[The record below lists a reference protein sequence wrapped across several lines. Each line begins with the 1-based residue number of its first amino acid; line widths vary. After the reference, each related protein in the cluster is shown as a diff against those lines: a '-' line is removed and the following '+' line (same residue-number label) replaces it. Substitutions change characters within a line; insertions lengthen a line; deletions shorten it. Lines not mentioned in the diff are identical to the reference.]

1 MRRLI
6 AILAAA
12 SGLCGIAYELLYARL
27 LTTYLGD
34 MFHVGASILAAFLL
48 GIAAGSFVAHR
59 FSRWLWAVEIGIG
72 AYAIGLAVL
81 FDQYGRQLQE
91 AWLPVTASSP
101 AALVACVMTLLLIPA
116 ILIGFSVPLFTLLAR
131 DSARDRRR
139 DAFRSVYQLY
149 NAGAAAC
156 VLFVE
161 FVVLRELGI
170 RDSLLF
176 LAAVN
181 CGCGLLLW
189 RIQRQAPVV
198 VALFDDD
205 MGALPNAQSQMAALF
220 AVSVLSGI
228 YQMFLYKIA
237 EMIFGPFHEN
247 FAIVLALVL
256 TGIVVG
262 SYVVGRRS
270 KGFDRWLIDG
280 SIAVSLALLS
290 IAPLVWFWAFGN
302 GVLGAVP
309 VLSTGLKI
317 AVLGMM
323 SAVPLAVFGGTIPAL
338 LRDLPE
344 SRSQAGRALAVS
356 SLGNCLGYLLMV
368 LWLYAAVSDRVLA
381 VGLSAG
387 LFTAGLLAA
396 QGSSSRPGIRVAM
409 AGGALAALAFLWPSS
424 FLNFG
429 YDNYTSLKTL
439 AKVRSAISNVD
450 IHRRFD
456 SQISLL
462 RTASGSEVVI
472 INGYSSLISSAGER
486 TNLRE
491 MIYGLTPAL
500 FATKFDRAL
509 VLGVGT
515 GITAAAT
522 ASVFEHTVAVEV
534 NPSMLSLLPRWE
546 QHNLSI
552 STDPRVE
559 LVLDDG
565 LSALLRSDQHFDA
578 IVNTVTSPLYF
589 SSSKLYTR
597 EFFDLVSERLAD
609 GGVYT
614 LWFDGRVT
622 EPGAR
627 VIFETL
633 AESFESCA
641 FTYLDTTY
649 LQLLCANQPLE
660 MRNPA
665 SLSWDDRIRERI
677 SAHDIGLELEEI
689 LRALVFPGRV
699 LSTKDWGAP
708 INTFDRPTLEF
719 MMASRRAE
727 EKRWWSPYALLE
739 IDVTASPGKV
749 DPIFG
754 FQLAK
759 RCYLLRVLQYSD
771 ISDCLERI
779 RSGERGDEAIADYAD
794 RISTYEVAES
804 TLLHLGERFPLVD
817 RLISI
822 GALDSAERLLE
833 NVEVTPRI
841 RGQILIFRA
850 QLRLAREGLLTD
862 AEIGEL
868 YTAAPLESAARE
880 IIVRALAARG
890 DRSAALAHARFL
902 PLLGMKR
909 ENTAALMEQ
918 LELIPT
924 TGGDS

>member
-6 AILAAA
+6 AILATA

-48 GIAAGSFVAHR
+48 GIAAGSLVAHR

-72 AYAIGLAVL
+72 AYAIGLAAL

-101 AALVACVMTLLLIPA
+101 AALVACVMVLLLIPA

-131 DSARDRRR
+131 DSARDRGR
-139 DAFRSVYQLY
+139 DAFRFVYQLY
-149 NAGAAAC
+149 NAGAAGC

-170 RDSLLF
+170 RNSLLS
-176 LAAVN
+176 LAVVN
-181 CGCGLLLW
+181 CGCGLLLCW
-189 RIQRQAPVV
+189 IQRQSRGVIGSPDEDRGVSPHARSE
-198 VALFDDD
+198 LT
-205 MGALPNAQSQMAALF
+205 LLF

-256 TGIVVG
+256 MGIVVG
-262 SYVVGRRS
+262 SYAVGRRRQ
-270 KGFDRWLIDG
+270 GFDRWLIDG
-280 SIAVSLALLS
+280 SIAISLALLS
-290 IAPLVWFWAFGN
+290 TTPLVWFWAFGN
-302 GVLGAVP
+302 GVVGSVA

-317 AVLGMM
+317 AVLAIM

-356 SLGNCLGYLLMV
+356 SLGNCLGYLSMV

-381 VGLSAG
+381 VGLG
-387 LFTAGLLAA
+387 AGLLAA
-396 QGSSSRPGIRVAM
+396 GVFAARSSKRRPGLRIAM
-409 AGGALAALAFLWPSS
+409 ACAALVTLAVLWPGS

-429 YDNYTSLKTL
+429 YDNYSSLKTL
-439 AKVRSAISNVD
+439 TKVRSAISDVD

-462 RTASGSEVVI
+462 QTASGSEVVI
-472 INGYSSLISSAGER
+472 INGYSSLVSSAGGR

-500 FATKFDRAL
+500 FAARRDRAL

-534 NPSMLSLLPRWE
+534 NPSMLSLLPRWQ
-546 QHNLSI
+546 QHNMSI
-552 STDPRVE
+552 STNPGVE

-565 LSALLRSDQHFDA
+565 LSALLRSDLKFDA

-622 EPGAR
+622 EAGAR

-633 AESFESCA
+633 AGSFESCA

-660 MRNPA
+660 MRDPA
-665 SLSWDDRIRERI
+665 SLNWDPRIRERVA
-677 SAHDIGLELEEI
+677 AHGIGLELEEI
-689 LRALVFPGRV
+689 LGALVFPGRI
-699 LSTKDWGAP
+699 LSTRDWDAP
-708 INTFDRPTLEF
+708 LNTFDRPTLEF
-719 MMASRRAE
+719 LMASRSTEGEA
-727 EKRWWSPYALLE
+727 WWSPYALLE
-739 IDVTASPGKV
+739 IDVAASPAKV

-754 FQLAK
+754 LELAK
-759 RCYLLRVLQYSD
+759 RCFLLRVLQYSD
-771 ISDCLERI
+771 ASGCLERI
-779 RSGERGDEAIADYAD
+779 RSGAGGDPAIADYAD
-794 RISTYEVAES
+794 RIAAYELAEPNV
-804 TLLHLGERFPLVD
+804 LRMGERFELVD

-822 GALDSAERLLE
+822 GALDSAERLL
-833 NVEVTPRI
+833 NPIEVLPRI

-850 QLRLAREGLLTD
+850 QLRLAREGSLTD
-862 AEIGEL
+862 AELGEL
-868 YTAAPLESAARE
+868 YTAAPLEAAARE

-890 DRSAALAHARFL
+890 DRPAALAHARFL
-902 PLLGMKR
+902 PLLGMTR
-909 ENTAALMEQ
+909 EKTAALMEQ
-918 LELIPT
+918 LELIPK
-924 TGGDS
+924 TGDHS

>member
-48 GIAAGSFVAHR
+48 GIAVGSFVAHR

-101 AALVACVMTLLLIPA
+101 VALVACVMTLLLIPA

-131 DSARDRRR
+131 DSARGQRR
-139 DAFRSVYQLY
+139 DAFRFVYQLY
-149 NAGAAAC
+149 NAGAAGC

-170 RDSLLF
+170 RDSLLS

-181 CGCGLLLW
+181 CSCGLLLW
-189 RIQRQAPVV
+189 WIQRQARVV
-198 VALFDDD
+198 VASPDED
-205 MGALPNAQSQMAALF
+205 MGVLPNAQSQMTVLF

-237 EMIFGPFHEN
+237 EMVFGPFHEN

-262 SYVVGRRS
+262 SYAVGRRS
-270 KGFDRWLIDG
+270 RGFDRWLIDG

-290 IAPLVWFWAFGN
+290 ITPLVWFWAFGN
-302 GVLGAVP
+302 GVLGVVP

-368 LWLYAAVSDRVLA
+368 LWLYAAVSDRTLA
-381 VGLSAG
+381 VGIS
-387 LFTAGLLAA
+387 AGLLAA
-396 QGSSSRPGIRVAM
+396 GLFAARSSNSRLGIRVAI
-409 AGGALAALAFLWPSS
+409 AGGTLAVLAFLWPSS
-424 FLNFG
+424 FLNLG
-429 YDNYTSLKTL
+429 YDNYTSLETLTKT
-439 AKVRSAISNVD
+439 RSTISNVD

-462 RTASGSEVVI
+462 RTASGSEMVI
-472 INGYSSLISSAGER
+472 INGYTSLVSSAGER

-500 FATKFDRAL
+500 FSTKFDRAL

-552 STDPRVE
+552 STDPTVE

-565 LSALLRSDQHFDA
+565 LSALLRSDQRFDA

-609 GGVYT
+609 GGIYT

-633 AESFESCA
+633 AGSFESCA
-641 FTYLDTTY
+641 FTYLNTTY

-660 MRNPA
+660 MRDPA
-665 SLSWDDRIRERI
+665 SVNWDDRIRERI
-677 SAHDIGLELEEI
+677 AAHGIGLELEEI
-689 LRALVFPGRV
+689 LGALVFPGRV
-699 LSTKDWGAP
+699 LSETDWSAP
-708 INTFDRPTLEF
+708 LNTFDRPTLEF
-719 MMASRRAE
+719 LMASRRAE
-727 EKRWWSPYALLE
+727 EQSWWSPYALLG
-739 IDVTASPGKV
+739 IDVTASPGKIE
-749 DPIFG
+749 PIFG
-754 FQLAK
+754 SELAK
-759 RCYLLRVLQYSD
+759 RCYILRVLQYSD
-771 ISDCLERI
+771 VAGCLERI
-779 RSGERGDEAIADYAD
+779 RSGERGNEAIASYAD
-794 RISTYEVAES
+794 QVAAHEIAES
-804 TLLHLGERFPLVD
+804 ILLRPGERFSLID
-817 RLISI
+817 RLISA
-822 GALDSAERLLE
+822 GALNAAERLLE

-841 RGQILIFRA
+841 RGQSLIFRSR
-850 QLRLAREGLLTD
+850 LRLARAGSLTD
-862 AEIGEL
+862 AELSEL
-868 YTAAPLESAARE
+868 YTAAPLEPAARE

-890 DRSAALAHARFL
+890 ERSSALAHARFL
-902 PLLGMKR
+902 PLLGMTHEK
-909 ENTAALMEQ
+909 TAALMEQ

-924 TGGDS
+924 TGDDS